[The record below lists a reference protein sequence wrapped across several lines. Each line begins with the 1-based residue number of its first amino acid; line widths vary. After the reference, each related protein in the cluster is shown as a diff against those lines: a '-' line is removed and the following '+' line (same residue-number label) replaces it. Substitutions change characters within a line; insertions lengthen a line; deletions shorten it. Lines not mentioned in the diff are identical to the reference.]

1 MQRKIMITV
10 KDIAKAL
17 NLHHTTISRALR
29 NHPDIKPETKELIL
43 KKVKIFLDVYNPP
56 HKIITINAW
65 NGWTEGSY
73 LLPDTKTGNAYLK
86 AIKKVFGE
94 K

>member
-1 MQRKIMITV
+1 M
-10 KDIAKAL
+10 
-17 NLHHTTISRALR
+17 
-29 NHPDIKPETKELIL
+29 
-43 KKVKIFLDVYNPP
+43 YNPP